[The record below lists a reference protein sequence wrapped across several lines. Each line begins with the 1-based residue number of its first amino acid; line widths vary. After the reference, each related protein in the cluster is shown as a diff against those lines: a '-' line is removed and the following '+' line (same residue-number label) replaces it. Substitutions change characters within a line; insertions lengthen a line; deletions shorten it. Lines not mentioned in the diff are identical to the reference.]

1 MSDTSITRRASYGPT
16 SPEVGDRGASTR
28 RRIVEVS
35 LDLFAEQGFF
45 DTSVDAIAKAAGVS
59 RATLYQYFP
68 GKDEIFLELL
78 DECGSAL
85 VRLARRIGP
94 LGPTDVGLDNLHW
107 WLGEWGWVFEKYR
120 TMFIQWAAVG
130 TVDTTV
136 RHQVIDFVGRYDR
149 RIADRL
155 EASGVQALDPSAAAA
170 IMTSTVHRVNL
181 FLHTG
186 QAYAADSE
194 SVTTA
199 LSYFLQLM
207 LFPETPA
214 SVLNGLPLER
224 GTPSAVAIPECP
236 SLEGLRIADRVE
248 KLTPRAAK
256 TVRKLVEAGLSC
268 FARNG
273 YHRTNV
279 DDIVEE
285 AGVARGSFYKYFSD
299 KRDLLLTICTESTA
313 EVAELAERL
322 RVIDLAA
329 DDDAALRAWL
339 ADFLAFG
346 ARYEGAIS
354 VAQAGSND
362 PVTEA
367 LGLYSQALLDQA
379 IESALTRL
387 TYSYPFDPGGAT
399 LAFRALV
406 ARGPVAL
413 RELSNPYSDERIV
426 DFLARC
432 IRRGFVAHAEH

>member
-16 SPEVGDRGASTR
+16 SPEVGDRGANTR

-94 LGPTDVGLDNLHW
+94 LGPTALGLDNLHW

-130 TVDTTV
+130 TVDTAV
-136 RHQVIDFVGRYDR
+136 HHQVIDFVGRYDR
-149 RIADRL
+149 RIAARL
-155 EASGVQALDPSAAAA
+155 EASGVKALDPLAAAA
-170 IMTSTVHRVNL
+170 VMTSTVHRVNL

-194 SVTTA
+194 SITTA
-199 LSYFLQLM
+199 LSYFLQSV

-214 SVLNGLPLER
+214 SVMGSLPLER
-224 GTPSAVAIPECP
+224 GTPSAVVVPERP
-236 SLEGLRIADRVE
+236 SLEGLGIADRVE

-256 TVRKLVEAGLSC
+256 TVRKLVEAGLSR

-322 RVIDLAA
+322 RGIDLAA
-329 DDDAALRAWL
+329 DDDAALRSWL

-346 ARYEGAIS
+346 ARYKGAIS
-354 VAQAGSND
+354 VSQAGSND

-367 LGLYSQALLDQA
+367 LGRYSQALLDQA
-379 IESALTRL
+379 IESILTSL
-387 TYSYPFDPGGAT
+387 SYSYPFDPGGAT
-399 LAFRALV
+399 LAFRALI

-413 RELSNPYSDERIV
+413 RELPDPYSDEQIV
-426 DFLARC
+426 DFLTHC
-432 IRRGFVAHAEH
+432 IRRGFIIHTEH